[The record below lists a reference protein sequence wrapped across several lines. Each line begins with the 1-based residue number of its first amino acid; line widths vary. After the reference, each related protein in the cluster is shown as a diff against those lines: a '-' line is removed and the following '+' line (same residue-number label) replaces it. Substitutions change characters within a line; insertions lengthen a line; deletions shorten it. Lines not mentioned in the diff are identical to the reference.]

1 MKTTARICIIGI
13 GSSNGDD
20 AAGWAVIDV
29 LEEMPPLD
37 SCLLHRASAG
47 HQIMDLLDGHET
59 CLLIDASQSG
69 EMPGTIRRFDWP
81 DGRIESLRAESTHG
95 FGAAQALKLAESLDL
110 LPGKVVLFAVEIAS
124 ALPGTGPSPAVTAA
138 VPELARLV
146 HELVRQAAQ
155 VGVG

>member
-1 MKTTARICIIGI
+1 MKNAARICIIGI

-20 AAGWAVIDV
+20 AAGWAVIDA
-29 LEEMPPLD
+29 LEEMPPLH
-37 SCLLHRASAG
+37 SCILHRASAG

-95 FGAAQALKLAESLDL
+95 FGAAQALKLAESLDV
-110 LPGKVVLFAVEIAS
+110 LPEKVVLFAVEIVS
-124 ALPGTGPSPAVTAA
+124 ALPGTGLSSAVSAA
-138 VPELARLV
+138 VPEMARLV
-146 HELVRQAAQ
+146 HELVRKT
-155 VGVG
+155 GRPDRE